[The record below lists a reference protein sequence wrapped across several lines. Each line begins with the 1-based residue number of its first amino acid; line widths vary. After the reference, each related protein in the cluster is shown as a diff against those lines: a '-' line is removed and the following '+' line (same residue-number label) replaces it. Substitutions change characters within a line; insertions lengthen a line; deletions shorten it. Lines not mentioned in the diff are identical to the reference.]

1 MKYFRCFLF
10 FFTLVVFTT
19 LACIILAPL
28 WIFGLAWTPGGYI
41 GKFWAN
47 LLLFS
52 AGVKVRTF
60 GMENIHPYKKY
71 IFISNHQSHFDTL
84 VLLAKLPP
92 SYRFLAKRELFRIP
106 FFGWALYFAGHIP
119 VDRAKKGDF
128 HKILDQTGA
137 VLRKGISVHFFAEAT
152 RSPDG
157 KIYPFKPGAILLAQ
171 ETHIPIIP
179 VGVVGT
185 RDILPKG
192 AWLPRPTQAALSV
205 GKPFMVSDDSSRLLE
220 ILESTRKTV
229 AALSGQEPGESHPKK
244 TLRKSA

>member
-1 MKYFRCFLF
+1 MFFL
-10 FFTLVVFTT
+10 TLVLLTVA
-19 LACIILAPL
+19 ACIVLAPL
-28 WIFGLAWTPGGYI
+28 WILGLAWTPGGHI

-47 LLLFS
+47 MLLIS

-71 IFISNHQSHFDTL
+71 IFISNHLSHFDTL
-84 VLLAKLPP
+84 LLLAKLHPY
-92 SYRFLAKRELFRIP
+92 YRFLAKRELFQIP

-128 HKILDQTGA
+128 HKILDQTGK

-179 VGVVGT
+179 VGVLRT

-192 AWLPRPTQAALSV
+192 ALLPRPTQAVLSV
-205 GKPFMVSDDSSRLLE
+205 GKPFMVSDDGSRLVE

-229 AALSGQEPGESHPKK
+229 AALSGQELGESHPKK
-244 TLRKSA
+244 TLQKSA

>member
-1 MKYFRCFLF
+1 MKYFRCLLF
-10 FFTLVVFTT
+10 FLTLGLFTT
-19 LACIILAPL
+19 VACLVLAPL
-28 WIFGLAWTPGGYI
+28 WVFGLAWTPGGYI

-47 LLLFS
+47 ALLFT
-52 AGVKVRTF
+52 AGVKVKTF

-71 IFISNHQSHFDTL
+71 IFISNHVSHFDTL

-92 SYRFLAKRELFRIP
+92 YYRFLAKRELFQFP
-106 FFGWALYFAGHIP
+106 VFGWALYFAGHIP

-137 VLRKGISVHFFAEAT
+137 VLKKGISVHFFAEAT

-171 ETHIPIIP
+171 QTQVPIIP
-179 VGVVGT
+179 VGVQGT

-192 AWLPRPTQAALSV
+192 ALFPRPAHAILNV
-205 GKPFMVSDDSSRLLE
+205 GKPFLVSDDSSRLVE

-229 AALSGQEPGESHPKK
+229 SARSGQELGTSRPKSSP
-244 TLRKSA
+244 KS